1 MKNSDIG
8 LILTPLFVENK
19 NSLENKIKMNDEK
32 DKANEKDKEDETETT
47 FQISIL
53 NDDES
58 ELLDS
63 LIEKKKNVAIYK
75 DISNVSLWILLIVFF
90 DLSIMIGFTANR
102 TDVTIA
108 YWTVLS
114 FIVVGYLIKTAFHW
128 LPLLM
133 LSVFGLCKTSMLFIK
148 SQILKMKNIID
159 IMIRYV
165 YQMIRY
171 IYDQI

>member
-1 MKNSDIG
+1 MGNSDIG
-8 LILTPLFVENK
+8 LILAPLLVENK
-19 NSLENKIKMNDEK
+19 NSLEQKIKMNDDTEK
-32 DKANEKDKEDETETT
+32 V

-63 LIEKKKNVAIYK
+63 LIEKKKKNEAILK

-90 DLSIMIGFTANR
+90 SLSIMIGFTANR

-108 YWTVLS
+108 YWIVLS
-114 FIVVGYLIKTAFHW
+114 FIGVGYLIKKAFKW
-128 LPLLM
+128 LPQLI
-133 LSVFGLCKTSMLFIK
+133 LSVFGLCKESILFVTP
-148 SQILKMKNIID
+148 QILKMKNIID

-165 YQMIRY
+165 YQMIRH